1 MIKSN
6 TLSKKQKAA
15 DTKQIIS
22 LLKDAYIVAQSNDP
36 WDDEFETYL
45 GTAYA
50 SIGDFG
56 RLPLNDTDSAD
67 YLNNAQSYLQQAAT
81 YYS

>member
-15 DTKQIIS
+15 DTKQIMS
-22 LLKDAYIVAQSNDP
+22 LLKDAIIVAQSNDP
-36 WDDEFETYL
+36 NDDDSFL

-50 SIGDFG
+50 SIGWFG